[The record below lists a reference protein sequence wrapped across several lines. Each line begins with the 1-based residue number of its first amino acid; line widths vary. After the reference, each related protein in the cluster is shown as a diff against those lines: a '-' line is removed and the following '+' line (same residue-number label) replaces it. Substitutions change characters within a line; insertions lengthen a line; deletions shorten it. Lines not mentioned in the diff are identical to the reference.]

1 MMISEKMGPKTRS
14 KTTKAKKK
22 PEVVEPLTD
31 EEEDDDFADDL
42 EEESKFDFIKIL
54 NQAGAELGQAQ
65 VKLEVIYEVIVKVGS
80 CKCS

>member
-1 MMISEKMGPKTRS
+1 MGPKTRS

-42 EEESKFDFIKIL
+42 EEESKFDYIKIL
-54 NQAGAELGQAQ
+54 NQAGP
-65 VKLEVIYEVIVKVGS
+65 S
-80 CKCS
+80 SS